1 MTLQLH
7 ENTAE
12 QHLCLLGDEKL
23 LADPICEHLST
34 GQSARKGVAGVEKR
48 ERKGKRGKKREAEQD
63 AANVA
68 SNPTDLLRWFEA
80 RTTSELNLFAV
91 SPPPRSPPT
100 FACLSS
106 SSY

>member
-34 GQSARKGVAGVEKR
+34 GQSARKGVAGVEK
-48 ERKGKRGKKREAEQD
+48 EKEKEKEGKREKQNKTLQTWR
-63 AANVA
+63 
-68 SNPTDLLRWFEA
+68 LIRL
-80 RTTSELNLFAV
+80 TSSGGLKPGRLV
-91 SPPPRSPPT
+91 S
-100 FACLSS
+100 
-106 SSY
+106 